1 MSNYHVPIH
10 ADSARDRPLEEPKPG
25 PIVSPSYL
33 PGYVVVTVEAS
44 PPRTIVVNAE
54 KLVEAVSKIAGE
66 SHRVVHLTGV
76 QS

>member
-33 PGYVVVTVEAS
+33 PGYIVVTRCATS
-44 PPRTIVVNAE
+44 P
-54 KLVEAVSKIAGE
+54 AVQGGE
-66 SHRVVHLTGV
+66 G
-76 QS
+76 